1 MLHRPR
7 PAVRRAVLLA
17 LALVLASVVACAAGG
32 RAAAAPL
39 EPTLTVQQLQALLD
53 ASTTGTV
60 TGYFLT
66 VDKGSH
72 IARIPMTVD
81 SIVDNAGP
89 DGSLILFQAD
99 MTDPVMATIGNIAGG
114 MSGSPLY
121 VPDGGTD
128 KLIGALSYGDSYT
141 LSGFGLATPIEYMSA
156 DESKYPIGGAVAMR
170 GARAAS
176 SGAASVSTVTLQ
188 QPIAAGGG
196 AVHRVVV
203 TPRAAVAAQM
213 AKPAGTLVFAPM
225 ESAQISGLPY
235 GSKAYQAMAGALQKR
250 GITVQRGLG
259 ASTAG
264 SGAVFTA
271 PLQAG
276 SAMAAMYAVGD
287 FYSGAIGTV
296 TYVDGARLM
305 AFGHP
310 LDWIGATSD
319 YLCNFRID
327 AIWADSMEAYKVG
340 SLGVLRGTV
349 TQDRGSG
356 IGARLDAT
364 PAQVPVTAHAS
375 VTTDAT
381 RTADASSQI
390 TQFWADDQSGLGAAL
405 GASAVSVP
413 VYRAADVTVLPGS
426 ATTVSTVKVTDG
438 TNHYTVKIS
447 NIWDDPSDV
456 LYETAQDVSTALSTL
471 EANPD
476 GIAPATIES
485 VDLQATVSSARRAAR
500 IADVSVPGGL
510 HTGANIVKVT
520 VYANG
525 LAQPRTID
533 VPLTIPAGTPTAGQ
547 VQAQSAIAA
556 ASDTGGGGGLTR
568 SAARVTDPRL
578 TLAQTVD
585 ALNAAPTNDMVAV
598 TFTPAGSDPLSASGT
613 TPSGT
618 AHTDWVISEKA
629 SKTAYPMT
637 LRATPKAVKRNH
649 RVTLHGTVT
658 GLTSP
663 EKVHIYRRYLGT
675 KTIRLVATVMAVPAG
690 DQAVFAW
697 YSGRLPKSAVF
708 SASWDGNDTALGASA
723 SIVVSLRRH

>member
-1 MLHRPR
+1 MPHRPR

-17 LALVLASVVACAAGG
+17 LALVLASIVACAAGG

-39 EPTLTVQQLQALLD
+39 EPTLNLQQLQALLD
-53 ASTTGTV
+53 ASSTGTV

-66 VDKGSH
+66 IDKGSH

-128 KLIGALSYGDSYT
+128 KLIGALSYGDSFT
-141 LSGFGLATPIEYMSA
+141 LAGYGLATPIEYMSA
-156 DESKYPIGGAVAMR
+156 IESKYPVGPVTAR
-170 GARAAS
+170 GAQAS
-176 SGAASVSTVTLQ
+176 SSASPATYTATLRR
-188 QPIAAGGG
+188 PVAAGGG
-196 AVHRVVV
+196 AVDRVVV
-203 TPRAAVAAQM
+203 TPNAAVAAQT
-213 AKPAGTLVFAPM
+213 AKPNGTLVFAPM

-259 ASTAG
+259 AGSAG
-264 SGAVFTA
+264 SGSAFVA

-276 SAMAAMYAVGD
+276 SSLAAMYAIGD
-287 FYSGAIGTV
+287 FYSGSIGTV

-319 YLCNFRID
+319 YLCNFRVD

-356 IGARLDAT
+356 VGARLDAT
-364 PAQVPVTAHAS
+364 PAQIPVTAHAS

-390 TQFWADDQSGLGAAL
+390 TQFWADDQSGLGATLA
-405 GASAVSVP
+405 ASAVSVP
-413 VYRAADVTVLPGS
+413 VYRAGDVTKLPGS

-438 TNHYTVKIS
+438 TNHYTVKVT
-447 NIWDDPSDV
+447 NIWDDPTDV

-485 VDLQATVSSARRAAR
+485 VDLQATVSSARRAAK
-500 IADVSVPGGL
+500 IVDISVPGGL
-510 HTGANIVKVT
+510 RAGANIVKVT
-520 VYANG
+520 MYVNG
-525 LAQPRTID
+525 VALPRTVD
-533 VPLTIPAGTPTAGQ
+533 VPLTIPAGTSTSGQ
-547 VQAQSAIAA
+547 IQAQSAIAA
-556 ASDTGGGGGLTR
+556 ASDGGGLSVAR
-568 SAARVTDPRL
+568 SATARVTDPRL

-598 TFTPAGSDPLSASGT
+598 TFTPTGSDPLSASVT
-613 TPSGT
+613 TASGT
-618 AHTDWVISEKA
+618 AHTDWVVSGKTA
-629 SKTAYPMT
+629 KTAYPMT
-637 LRATPKAVKRNH
+637 LSAAPATAKRNH
-649 RVTLHGTVT
+649 RVTLHGVVA
-658 GLTSP
+658 GLSSP
-663 EKVHIYRRYLGT
+663 AKVHIYRRYLGT
-675 KTIRLVATVMAVPAG
+675 RTTKLVATLNAMPASDG
-690 DQAVFAW
+690 AVFAW
-697 YSGRLPKSAVF
+697 RSGRLRKPAVF
-708 SASWDGNDTALGASA
+708 SASWDGNDTVLGTGAS
-723 SIVVSLRRH
+723 VVVTFRRH